1 MRSGRSDRRK
11 RALAVLIVCY
21 YNKSSMKIIFDAA
34 KRDKNVKE
42 KGLDFL
48 RAGEV
53 FEGATVTEHDARKE
67 YGEARFVTVGR
78 LDGRIVVVVWTPRG
92 LSRRIIS
99 MRKANERE
107 IKKYTA
113 ALD

>member
-1 MRSGRSDRRK
+1 MRRRE
-11 RALAVLIVCY
+11 A
-21 YNKSSMKIIFDAA
+21 
-34 KRDKNVKE
+34 
-42 KGLDFL
+42 LDFV

-53 FEGATVTEHDARKE
+53 FEGTTITVHDERKE
-67 YGEARFVTVGR
+67 YGEARFITTGR
-78 LDGRIVVVVWTPRG
+78 LEERIVVVVWTPRG
-92 LSRRIIS
+92 NARRIVS